1 MHSDSEDVFDEDVF
15 DEDVFE
21 ENHNPGNSSDEDDE
35 PAGPPVATD
44 LYEVL
49 GVKEDATQDEIK
61 SAYRKLALKHHPD
74 KVPADQ
80 KDEAH
85 TKFQQIAFAY
95 AILSD
100 ERRRRRFDRTGS
112 TASAVAGDED
122 FDWAEFY
129 RDLYSNLV
137 DTDAIEKIKK
147 EYQGSAEEEKDLL
160 EAFDCHRGD
169 MDRVYESVMLSN
181 VLDDDERFHAIIDRA
196 IAEGKVESY
205 KKYTDEPAK
214 KRQTRIKRAQQEA
227 KEAEELAKELEEKK
241 KPKTEVKEKATAT
254 KKKTK
259 TKTTSDLG
267 DLAAL
272 IKQRQAN
279 RMESLMD
286 KWQTEA
292 QTLEK
297 DGSKPKKRKTLFE
310 EPREEAFAA
319 TAARH
324 TSKKKKKSKA

>member
-1 MHSDSEDVFDEDVF
+1 M
-15 DEDVFE
+15 
-21 ENHNPGNSSDEDDE
+21 SDE
-35 PAGPPVATD
+35 
-44 LYEVL
+44 
-49 GVKEDATQDEIK
+49 K
-61 SAYRKLALKHHPD
+61 
-74 KVPADQ
+74 
-80 KDEAH
+80 
-85 TKFQQIAFAY
+85 
-95 AILSD
+95 
-100 ERRRRRFDRTGS
+100 RRRRFDRTGS
-112 TASAVAGDED
+112 TATAVAGDED

-147 EYQGSAEEEKDLL
+147 EYQGSAEEEKDIL
-160 EAFDCHRGD
+160 EAFDRHRGD

-181 VLDDDERFHAIIDRA
+181 VLDDDERFRAIIDRA
-196 IAEGKVESY
+196 IAEGKVEGY

-214 KRQTRIKRAQQEA
+214 KRQARIKRAQQEA

-241 KPKTEVKEKATAT
+241 KPKTEVKEKATTT

-259 TKTTSDLG
+259 TKDISDLG

-297 DGSKPKKRKTLFE
+297 GGSKPKKRKTLFE
-310 EPREEAFAA
+310 EPPEEAFAA
-319 TAARH
+319 TAARQA
-324 TSKKKKKSKA
+324 SNKKKKKSKA

>member
-1 MHSDSEDVFDEDVF
+1 MPSDSEDVV
-15 DEDVFE
+15 E
-21 ENHNPGNSSDEDDE
+21 ENHDAGISSDEDDGV
-35 PAGPPVATD
+35 PRPVVATD

-80 KDEAH
+80 KEEAH

-112 TASAVAGDED
+112 TAKAAASDED

-129 RDLYSNLV
+129 RDLYSNSV
-137 DTDAIEKIKK
+137 DTDAIDNIKK
-147 EYQGSAEEEKDLL
+147 EYQGSAEEEKDIL
-160 EAFDCHRGD
+160 EAFDRHRGD

-181 VLDDDERFHAIIDRA
+181 VLDDDERFRTIIDKA
-196 IAEGKVESY
+196 IAEGKVEGY

-214 KRQTRIKRAQQEA
+214 KRQARIKRAQQEA
-227 KEAEELAKELEEKK
+227 KEAEELAKVLEEKK
-241 KPKTEVKEKATAT
+241 KTKTEHKEKAM
-254 KKKTK
+254 KKTK
-259 TKTTSDLG
+259 SKKISDLG
-267 DLAAL
+267 DLAAV

-279 RMESLMD
+279 RMESLIGR
-286 KWQTEA
+286 WQTEA
-292 QTLEK
+292 LTLEEG
-297 DGSKPKKRKTLFE
+297 GSKRQKRKAVFE
-310 EPREEAFAA
+310 EPPEEAFAA
-319 TAARH
+319 TAARQA
-324 TSKKKKKSKA
+324 SKKKKKSKA